1 MFITRTIDHFLHLPV
16 VDFSVDKP
24 RRNGRGERID
34 LPEPGTVAW
43 RLTVPYGSKSGFDA
57 VWSAFL
63 AAVDPATVR
72 ALLLGP
78 WWIEEYV
85 PVADALA
92 TIVADA
98 GRFPALEGLVIA
110 DVSYEDC
117 EISWLEMSDVTP
129 ALTAFPGLTD
139 LVVRGGNG
147 LMLAPVRHER
157 LTHLRFETGGL
168 PAEVV
173 RAVAASELP
182 ALESLEL
189 WFGVD
194 EYGGDAT
201 IDDVAPILTGT
212 RLPALRHLGL
222 ENSEFQDEIAA
233 AVAHAPVVAQLGTL
247 SLAMGVLSDEGAAA
261 LLDGQPL
268 THLKSLDL
276 HHHYLSEPMQER
288 VRQALPGVDVDLSEA
303 EEEDDGEWRYVAVSE

>member
-1 MFITRTIDHFLHLPV
+1 M
-16 VDFSVDKP
+16 
-24 RRNGRGERID
+24 E

-43 RLTVPYGSKSGFDA
+43 RLAVAYGSEGGFEA
-57 VWSAFL
+57 LWSAFL
-63 AAVDPATVR
+63 EAVDPAAVR
-72 ALLLGP
+72 GLVLGP
-78 WWIEEYV
+78 WWIQDYT
-85 PVADALA
+85 PVSEALSR
-92 TIVADA
+92 IVADA
-98 GRFPALEGLVIA
+98 DRFPALEGLFIG
-110 DVSYEDC
+110 DVSSEDC

-129 ALTAFPGLTD
+129 ALKAFPRLTD

-147 LMLAPVRHER
+147 LRLEPFRHER

-168 PAEVV
+168 PGRVV
-173 RAVAASELP
+173 RGVTASELP

-201 IDDVAPILTGT
+201 IDDVAPLLAGT

-222 ENSEFQDEIAA
+222 QNSEFQDEIAA
-233 AVAHAPVVAQLGTL
+233 AVAHASVVAQLSTL
-247 SLAMGVLSDEGAAA
+247 SLSMGVLSDEGATA

-276 HHHYLSEPMQER
+276 HHHYLSEAMQER
-288 VRQALPGVDVDLSEA
+288 IREALPGVDVDLSDA
-303 EEEDDGEWRYVAVSE
+303 EEEDEDEWRYVEVSE

>member
-1 MFITRTIDHFLHLPV
+1 MIFTSTVDRFLHLPV

-24 RRNGRGERID
+24 RRGNRGERIE

-43 RLTVPYGSKSGFDA
+43 RLAVAYGSEGGFEA
-57 VWSAFL
+57 LWSAFL
-63 AAVDPATVR
+63 ETVDPATVR
-72 ALLLGP
+72 GLLLGP
-78 WWIEEYV
+78 WWIQDYT
-85 PVADALA
+85 PVSEALARILADA
-92 TIVADA
+92 D
-98 GRFPALEGLVIA
+98 RFPALEGLVIA
-110 DVSYEDC
+110 DVSSEDC

-129 ALTAFPGLTD
+129 VLAALPGLTD

-147 LMLAPVRHER
+147 LRLEPFRHER
-157 LTHLRFETGGL
+157 LTHLRFESGGL

-201 IDDVAPILTGT
+201 IDDVAPLLTGT

-222 ENSEFQDEIAA
+222 QNSEFQDEIAA

-247 SLAMGVLSDEGAAA
+247 SLSMGVLSDEGAAA

-276 HHHYLSEPMQER
+276 HHHYLSEAVQER
-288 VRQALPGVDVDLSEA
+288 VREALPGVDVDLSDA
-303 EEEDDGEWRYVAVSE
+303 EEEDEDEWRYVEVSE

>member
-1 MFITRTIDHFLHLPV
+1 MIITSTIDRFLHLPV

-24 RRNGRGERID
+24 HRGNRGDRIE

-43 RLTVPYGSKSGFDA
+43 RLAVAYGTEGGFD
-57 VWSAFL
+57 VLWSAFL
-63 AAVDPATVR
+63 EAVDPATVR
-72 ALLLGP
+72 GLLLGP
-78 WWIEEYV
+78 WWTQDYT
-85 PVADALA
+85 PVSEALSR
-92 TIVADA
+92 IVADA
-98 GRFPALEGLVIA
+98 DRFTALEGLVIG

-147 LMLAPVRHER
+147 LRLEPFRHER
-157 LTHLRFETGGL
+157 LTHLRIETGGL

-173 RAVAASELP
+173 RGVAASELP

-201 IDDVAPILTGT
+201 IDDVAPLLTGT

-222 ENSEFQDEIAA
+222 QNSEFQDEIAA

-247 SLAMGVLSDEGAAA
+247 SLSMGVLSDEGAAA

-276 HHHYLSEPMQER
+276 HHHYLSEAMQER
-288 VRQALPGVDVDLSEA
+288 VREALPGVDVDLSDA
-303 EEEDDGEWRYVAVSE
+303 EEEDEDEWRYVEVSE

>member
-1 MFITRTIDHFLHLPV
+1 MPI

-24 RRNGRGERID
+24 RRSNRGTPIE

-43 RLTVPYGSKSGFDA
+43 RLAVAYGSEGGFEA
-57 VWSAFL
+57 LWSAFL
-63 AAVDPATVR
+63 EAVDPAAVR
-72 ALLLGP
+72 GLVLGP
-78 WWIEEYV
+78 WWIQDYT
-85 PVADALA
+85 PVSEALSR
-92 TIVADA
+92 IVADA
-98 GRFPALEGLVIA
+98 DRFPALEGLFIA
-110 DVSYEDC
+110 DVSSEDC

-129 ALTAFPGLTD
+129 VLKAFPRLTD

-147 LMLAPVRHER
+147 LRLEPFRHER

-168 PAEVV
+168 PGRVV
-173 RAVAASELP
+173 RGITASELP

-201 IDDVAPILTGT
+201 IDDVAPLLAGT

-222 ENSEFQDEIAA
+222 QNSEFQDEIAA
-233 AVAHAPVVAQLGTL
+233 AVAHAPVVAQLSTL
-247 SLAMGVLSDEGAAA
+247 SLSMGVLSDEGATA

-276 HHHYLSEPMQER
+276 HHHYLSEAMQER
-288 VRQALPGVDVDLSEA
+288 VREALPGVDVDLSDA
-303 EEEDDGEWRYVAVSE
+303 EEEDEDEWRYVEVSE

>member
-1 MFITRTIDHFLHLPV
+1 MIITSTTDRFLHLPV

-24 RRNGRGERID
+24 RRSNRGTPIE

-43 RLTVPYGSKSGFDA
+43 RLAVAYGSEGGFEA
-57 VWSAFL
+57 LWSAFL
-63 AAVDPATVR
+63 EAVDPAAVR
-72 ALLLGP
+72 GLVLGP
-78 WWIEEYV
+78 WWIQDYT
-85 PVADALA
+85 PVSEALSR
-92 TIVADA
+92 IVADA
-98 GRFPALEGLVIA
+98 DRFPALEGLFIA
-110 DVSYEDC
+110 DVSSEDC

-129 ALTAFPGLTD
+129 VMKAFPRLTD

-147 LMLAPVRHER
+147 LRLEPFRHER
-157 LTHLRFETGGL
+157 LTHLTFESGGL
-168 PAEVV
+168 PGRVV
-173 RAVAASELP
+173 RAVTASELP

-201 IDDVAPILTGT
+201 IDDVAPLLAGT

-222 ENSEFQDEIAA
+222 QNSEFQDEIAA
-233 AVAHAPVVAQLGTL
+233 AVAHAPVVAQLSTL
-247 SLAMGVLSDEGAAA
+247 SLSMGVLSDEGATA

-276 HHHYLSEPMQER
+276 HHHYLSEAMQER
-288 VRQALPGVDVDLSEA
+288 VREALPGVDVDLSDA
-303 EEEDDGEWRYVAVSE
+303 EEEDEDEWRYVEVSE

>member
-1 MFITRTIDHFLHLPV
+1 M
-16 VDFSVDKP
+16 
-24 RRNGRGERID
+24 D

-43 RLTVPYGSKSGFDA
+43 RLAVAYGAEGGFD
-57 VWSAFL
+57 VLWSAFL
-63 AAVDPATVR
+63 EAVDPATVR
-72 ALLLGP
+72 GLLLGP
-78 WWIEEYV
+78 WWTQDYT
-85 PVADALA
+85 PVSEAL
-92 TIVADA
+92 TRIVADA
-98 GRFPALEGLVIA
+98 DRFPALEGLVIG

-139 LVVRGGNG
+139 LVVRG
-147 LMLAPVRHER
+147 
-157 LTHLRFETGGL
+157 L

-173 RAVAASELP
+173 RGVAASELP

-201 IDDVAPILTGT
+201 IDDVAPLLTGT

-222 ENSEFQDEIAA
+222 QNSEFQDEIAA
-233 AVAHAPVVAQLGTL
+233 AVAHAPVVAQLSTL
-247 SLAMGVLSDEGAAA
+247 SLSMGVLSDEGAAA

-276 HHHYLSEPMQER
+276 HHHYLTEAMQER
-288 VRQALPGVDVDLSEA
+288 VREALPGVDVDLSDA
-303 EEEDDGEWRYVAVSE
+303 EEEDEDEWRYVEVSE